1 MSEESLIHYSFILG
15 LMWFLW
21 IFC

>member
-15 LMWFLW
+15 LIWFLW